1 MNIVMIVLEYI
12 KAHSAM
18 ITAGILIV
26 VRLIE
31 SFMITKKLDFSIL
44 KEFLTLR

>member
-1 MNIVMIVLEYI
+1 MDIVKWILANWAVC
-12 KAHSAM
+12 A
-18 ITAGILIV
+18 AGALIV

-31 SFMITKKLDFSIL
+31 SYMITKKLDWTIL

>member
-1 MNIVMIVLEYI
+1 MNILAIVLEYI
-12 KAHSAM
+12 KTHPAV
-18 ITAGILIV
+18 ITAAILIV

-31 SFMITKKLDFSIL
+31 SFMITKKLDWSIL

>member
-1 MNIVMIVLEYI
+1 MNILNMVLEWI
-12 KAHSAM
+12 KNNPAV

-31 SFMITKKLDFSIL
+31 SFMLTKKLDWSIL
-44 KEFLTLR
+44 KEFFT